1 MQLLHSVAIMFI
13 KRQMGSASMGWLLFC
28 VQKWESPCV
37 FGKDENSKISV
48 TGQLKQL

>member
-13 KRQMGSASMGWLLFC
+13 ERQMGSARAGWLLLS

-37 FGKDENSKISV
+37 FGEDENFKISV
-48 TGQLKQL
+48 TRQQKQL